1 MSMFYLTNYDQLD
14 VGQWHEVLMS
24 DVEKIGCTLAGV
36 LPKRIK
42 PCWSMSLESWGHM
55 GPYVATLFALCKN
68 NRLFLDLDRNIKE
81 HAKSVMILRDF
92 FWEETGPPSSIHFPN
107 EPSSPT
113 FQTAHICHCHF
124 TEMSLQR
131 VKWPQ
136 KNQAKQ
142 HGSFVSYCTTTNALA
157 YKKNFRKPGS
167 HVRTHVVNAR
177 ARVSQKYPFSSAMV
191 KVNRQVR
198 ICI

>member
-1 MSMFYLTNYDQLD
+1 
-14 VGQWHEVLMS
+14 
-24 DVEKIGCTLAGV
+24 
-36 LPKRIK
+36 
-42 PCWSMSLESWGHM
+42 M

-92 FWEETGPPSSIHFPN
+92 FWDETGPPSSIHFPN

-113 FQTAHICHCHF
+113 FQTAHICHFHF

-131 VKWPQ
+131 VRRGTQSLFQNPNTSTNEKQ

-177 ARVSQKYPFSSAMV
+177 ARVSQKNPFSSAMV

>member
-131 VKWPQ
+131 VKWPNLSSKIPILLRMRNKRTKQ
-136 KNQAKQ
+136 SNMDHLLAIAPQPMHWLTRKTSGNQEAT
-142 HGSFVSYCTTTNALA
+142 FV
-157 YKKNFRKPGS
+157 R
-167 HVRTHVVNAR
+167 
-177 ARVSQKYPFSSAMV
+177 M
-191 KVNRQVR
+191 
-198 ICI
+198 

>member
-1 MSMFYLTNYDQLD
+1 MCVLYRTGLSGCRKQNRHVSLILEVGIRPAWNLEWNFQRPTSPTPFTTTRWSIQIICATVNELDDMFPD
-14 VGQWHEVLMS
+14 
-24 DVEKIGCTLAGV
+24 
-36 LPKRIK
+36 
-42 PCWSMSLESWGHM
+42 WG
-55 GPYVATLFALCKN
+55 
-68 NRLFLDLDRNIKE
+68 
-81 HAKSVMILRDF
+81 
-92 FWEETGPPSSIHFPN
+92 EETGPPSSIHFPN

-113 FQTAHICHCHF
+113 FQTAHICHFHF

-131 VKWPQ
+131 VRRGTQSLFQNPNTSTNEKQ

-157 YKKNFRKPGS
+157 YKKNLRKPGN